1 MPVKIRLS
9 VGKIGGRAA
18 IYHIWEGF
26 EFMPL
31 QTEYNKDTIKESILN
46 KLLRYY
52 GCTIEDATPKQVY
65 AAVAST
71 VRDQIMLKW
80 RFEKEARRAEK
91 AKRLYYLSI
100 EFLTGRWLH
109 NNLLNLCST
118 KEYEQAFEE
127 LGLTLRGVL
136 HEEPEP
142 ALGNGGLGRLAAC
155 FLDSLAT
162 LNLPAMGCTIRYE
175 YGLFR
180 QRIVDGQQVEVPDEW
195 LTYGNAWEI
204 PTQRDAVEVCFGGQ
218 MVENW
223 VGGTNYVTLKNTENV
238 IAVPYDLPILG
249 YDSDVVDR
257 LRTWSAVLPQNFN
270 LEKFSA
276 GDYNGSTEDSN
287 SIAAQISKVLYP
299 EDNTY
304 NGKKLRLMQEYFLV
318 SATLQYAIKDFKRVY
333 GTDMS
338 QLPEK
343 VAFHINDTH
352 PAMVIPELMRILVDE
367 ERLPW
372 EEAERIT
379 QATVAYTNHTIMA
392 EALEKWPENMMRETL
407 PRIYSIMQ
415 ELNRRLCQKLF
426 DAFPGQWDRIGH
438 MAILAYDQAHMANM
452 CVAYSHA
459 VNGVS
464 QLHGDILKHTTFA
477 DYYSIMPEKF
487 YAITNGIT
495 PRRWLMLANP
505 ALSELLDET
514 IGQGWRKDLNEL
526 EKLLP
531 FADDAAFVEKFAAV
545 KKENKERFSR
555 WIYRHQG
562 IELDPT
568 MMFDVQ
574 VKRLHEYKRQLLNA
588 LHILVLYN
596 RICDDPN
603 YTMVPRTFIF
613 GAKAAPGYRRAKEII
628 HFINVLAAKVAS
640 HERASKM
647 IRIVFLQNY
656 NVSTAEMLIPASEVS
671 EQLSTASK
679 EASGT
684 GNMKFMMNGAVT
696 IGTLDVANVEIA
708 DLVGE
713 DNCYIFGMRSNEVE
727 ALYAAGTYRSL
738 DIYET
743 NAELR
748 RALNMMFDGS
758 LTPENPKM
766 FEGLYR
772 ALVFSDN
779 GGMADPYLV
788 LKDFSSYAVAQERV
802 GEMYRRP
809 ENWNY
814 MSLMNIANSGR
825 FAADR
830 SVAEYAQNIWR
841 VKTNFAF

>member
-1 MPVKIRLS
+1 
-9 VGKIGGRAA
+9 
-18 IYHIWEGF
+18 
-26 EFMPL
+26 MPL

-52 GCTIEDATPKQVY
+52 GCTIEDATPKQIY

-80 RFEKEARRAEK
+80 RFEKEARRSEK

-238 IAVPYDLPILG
+238 IAVPYDLPIVG

-438 MAILAYDQAHMANM
+438 MAILAYDQAHMANL

-477 DYYSIMPEKF
+477 DYYAIMPEKF

-505 ALSELLDET
+505 TLSDLLDES

-545 KKENKERFSR
+545 KKANKERFSR

-562 IELDPT
+562 LELDPT

-574 VKRLHEYKRQLLNA
+574 VKRLHEYKRQLMNA
-588 LHILVLYN
+588 LSILAIYDQLKAGKLP
-596 RICDDPN
+596 DFTP
-603 YTMVPRTFIF
+603 TAFIF
-613 GAKAAPGYRRAKEII
+613 GAKAAPGYARAKAII
-628 HFINVLAAKVAS
+628 RYINRIAALVNADPTTNDRLKV
-640 HERASKM
+640 
-647 IRIVFLQNY
+647 VFVQNY
-656 NVSTAEMLIPASEVS
+656 NCSYAEHIIPAADIS
-671 EQLSTASK
+671 EQISPAGT

-684 GNMKFMMNGAVT
+684 GNMKLMLNGAVT
-696 IGTLDVANVEIA
+696 LGTMDGANVEIVEQA
-708 DLVGE
+708 GME
-713 DNCYIFGMRSNEVE
+713 NNYIFGAKVE
-727 ALYAAGTYRSL
+727 ELNAIRETYRSR
-738 DIYET
+738 DIYEKNPRICRVVDT
-743 NAELR
+743 LIDGTVETDADQEELYTALLDGASWHRPDHYFVMYDFESYQNARLQ
-748 RALNMMFDGS
+748 ANAD
-758 LTPENPKM
+758 
-766 FEGLYR
+766 YR
-772 ALVFSDN
+772 DRLAFGRKCLMNTASA
-779 GGMADPYLV
+779 G
-788 LKDFSSYAVAQERV
+788 KFSSDRTIRQYADEIWHIKPER
-802 GEMYRRP
+802 
-809 ENWNY
+809 
-814 MSLMNIANSGR
+814 
-825 FAADR
+825 
-830 SVAEYAQNIWR
+830 
-841 VKTNFAF
+841 

>member
-1 MPVKIRLS
+1 
-9 VGKIGGRAA
+9 
-18 IYHIWEGF
+18 
-26 EFMPL
+26 MPL
-31 QTEYNKDTIKESILN
+31 QNEYNKDTIKESILN

-80 RFEKEARRAEK
+80 RFEKEARRSEK

-118 KEYEQAFEE
+118 KEYEEAFEE

-218 MVENW
+218 LVENW
-223 VGGTNYVTLKNTENV
+223 VGGRNYITVKNTENV

-249 YDSDVVDR
+249 YGSDVVDR

-392 EALEKWPENMMRETL
+392 EALEKWPESMVKETL

-464 QLHGDILKHTTFA
+464 QLHGEILKHTTFA

-505 ALSELLDET
+505 GLSELLDET
-514 IGQGWRKDLNEL
+514 IGQGWRKDLMEL
-526 EKLLP
+526 ENLLP
-531 FADDAAFVEKFAAV
+531 FADDAAFIEKFAAV

-696 IGTLDVANVEIA
+696 IGTLDGANV
-708 DLVGE
+708 
-713 DNCYIFGMRSNEVE
+713 
-727 ALYAAGTYRSL
+727 
-738 DIYET
+738 
-743 NAELR
+743 ELR

-788 LKDFSSYAVAQERV
+788 LKDFGSYQQAQSRLGTDYLDQKAWTRKEIINVAKSGIFSS
-802 GEMYRRP
+802 
-809 ENWNY
+809 
-814 MSLMNIANSGR
+814 
-825 FAADR
+825 DR
-830 SVAEYAQNIWR
+830 TIREYNDLIWHLTPLT
-841 VKTNFAF
+841 KKH

>member
-1 MPVKIRLS
+1 
-9 VGKIGGRAA
+9 
-18 IYHIWEGF
+18 
-26 EFMPL
+26 MPL
-31 QTEYNKDTIKESILN
+31 QNEYNKDTIKESILN

-80 RFEKEARRAEK
+80 RFEKEARRSEK

-118 KEYEQAFEE
+118 KEYEEAFEE

-218 MVENW
+218 LVENW
-223 VGGTNYVTLKNTENV
+223 VGGRNYITVKNTENV

-392 EALEKWPENMMRETL
+392 EALEKWPENMVKETL

-438 MAILAYDQAHMANM
+438 MAILAYDQAHMANL

-464 QLHGDILKHTTFA
+464 QLHGDILKQETFH
-477 DYYSIMPEKF
+477 DFYLVMPEKF
-487 YAITNGIT
+487 SAITNGIT
-495 PRRWLMLANP
+495 HRRWLMACNP
-505 ALSELLDET
+505 QLTKLICDTIGTNWVKDPELLH
-514 IGQGWRKDLNEL
+514 DLA
-526 EKLLP
+526 P
-531 FADDAAFVEKFAAV
+531 YADDAAFREQFEKIKHSNKVRLSNFL
-545 KKENKERFSR
+545 KE
-555 WIYRHQG
+555 HQG
-562 IELDPT
+562 AIVDPDFI
-568 MMFDVQ
+568 FDAQ
-574 VKRLHEYKRQLLNA
+574 SKRLHEYKRQMLNA

-596 RICDDPN
+596 RIVNDPN
-603 YTMVPRTFIF
+603 FTMQPRVFIF
-613 GAKAAPGYRRAKEII
+613 GSKAAPGYNRAKQII
-628 HFINVLAAKVAS
+628 RFINGLSALIAK
-640 HERASKM
+640 HPRASKM
-647 IRIVFLQNY
+647 LQVVFLENY
-656 NVSTAEMLIPASEVS
+656 DVSSAQMLIPATEIS
-671 EQLSTASK
+671 EQISTASK

-696 IGTLDVANVEIA
+696 IGTLDGANVEIA

-788 LKDFSSYAVAQERV
+788 LKDFGSYQQAQSRLGADYLDQKAWTRKEIINVAKSGIFSS
-802 GEMYRRP
+802 
-809 ENWNY
+809 
-814 MSLMNIANSGR
+814 
-825 FAADR
+825 DR
-830 SVAEYAQNIWR
+830 TIREYNDMIWHLTPLT
-841 VKTNFAF
+841 KKHE

>member
-1 MPVKIRLS
+1 
-9 VGKIGGRAA
+9 
-18 IYHIWEGF
+18 
-26 EFMPL
+26 MPL

-438 MAILAYDQAHMANM
+438 MAILAYDPAHMANM

-545 KKENKERFSR
+545 K
-555 WIYRHQG
+555 IYRHQG

-603 YTMVPRTFIF
+603 YTMAPRTFIF

-647 IRIVFLQNY
+647 IKIAFLQNY
-656 NVSTAEMLIPASEVS
+656 NVSTGEMLMPASEVS

-696 IGTLDVANVEIA
+696 IGTLDGANVEIA
-708 DLVGE
+708 DLVGR

-788 LKDFSSYAVAQERV
+788 LKDFGSYQQAQSRLGADYLDQKAWTRKEIINVAKSGVFSS
-802 GEMYRRP
+802 
-809 ENWNY
+809 
-814 MSLMNIANSGR
+814 
-825 FAADR
+825 DR
-830 SVAEYAQNIWR
+830 TIREYNDLIWHLTPLTKKR
-841 VKTNFAF
+841 

>member
-1 MPVKIRLS
+1 MTEITAPKSAVTAEQFADEIREQLKYTQG
-9 VGKIGGRAA
+9 VTVEQAKPADVYVAA
-18 IYHIWEGF
+18 
-26 EFMPL
+26 
-31 QTEYNKDTIKESILN
+31 S
-46 KLLRYY
+46 
-52 GCTIEDATPKQVY
+52 
-65 AAVAST
+65 AAV
-71 VRDQIMLKW
+71 
-80 RFEKEARRAEK
+80 RRHLVDSWMKTQADMVNGNTK
-91 AKRLYYLSI
+91 AVGYLSA
-100 EFLTGRWLH
+100 EFLMGKQLE
-109 NNLLNLCST
+109 NALLNAGLT
-118 KEYEQAFEE
+118 DQFDKAVEALGFDAQEVIDAEYEP
-127 LGLTLRGVL
+127 G
-136 HEEPEP
+136 
-142 ALGNGGLGRLAAC
+142 LGNGGLGRLAAC

-238 IAVPYDLPILG
+238 IAVPYDLPIVG

-477 DYYSIMPEKF
+477 DYYAIMPEKF

-505 ALSELLDET
+505 SLSDLLDES

-545 KKENKERFSR
+545 KKANKERFSR

-562 IELDPT
+562 LELDPT

-603 YTMVPRTFIF
+603 YTMAPRTFIF

-647 IRIVFLQNY
+647 IKIAFLQNY
-656 NVSTAEMLIPASEVS
+656 NVSTAEMLMPASEVS
-671 EQLSTASK
+671 EQLSTASQ

-696 IGTLDVANVEIA
+696 IGTLDGANVEIA
-708 DLVGE
+708 DLVGN

-748 RALNMMFDGS
+748 RALNMMFDGT

-788 LKDFSSYAVAQERV
+788 LKDFGSYQQAQSHLGADYLDQKKWTRKEIINVAKSGVFSS
-802 GEMYRRP
+802 
-809 ENWNY
+809 
-814 MSLMNIANSGR
+814 
-825 FAADR
+825 DR
-830 SVAEYAQNIWR
+830 TIREYNDLIWHLTPLTKKR
-841 VKTNFAF
+841 

>member
-1 MPVKIRLS
+1 
-9 VGKIGGRAA
+9 
-18 IYHIWEGF
+18 
-26 EFMPL
+26 MPL
-31 QTEYNKDTIKESILN
+31 QNEYNKDTIKESILN

-80 RFEKEARRAEK
+80 RFEKEARRSEK

-118 KEYEQAFEE
+118 KEYEEAFEE

-218 MVENW
+218 LVENW
-223 VGGTNYVTLKNTENV
+223 VGGRNYITVKNTENV

-249 YDSDVVDR
+249 YGSDVVDR

-392 EALEKWPENMMRETL
+392 EALEKWPESMVKETL

-464 QLHGDILKHTTFA
+464 QLHGEILKHTTFA

-505 ALSELLDET
+505 GLSELLDET
-514 IGQGWRKDLNEL
+514 IGQGWRKDLMEL
-526 EKLLP
+526 ENLLP
-531 FADDAAFVEKFAAV
+531 FADDAAFIEKFAAV

-696 IGTLDVANVEIA
+696 IGTLDGANVEIA

-779 GGMADPYLV
+779 GGMADSYLV
-788 LKDFSSYAVAQERV
+788 LKDFGSYQQAQSRLGTDYLDQKAWTRKEIINVAKSGIFSS
-802 GEMYRRP
+802 
-809 ENWNY
+809 
-814 MSLMNIANSGR
+814 
-825 FAADR
+825 DR
-830 SVAEYAQNIWR
+830 TIREYNDLIWHLTPLT
-841 VKTNFAF
+841 KKH

>member
-1 MPVKIRLS
+1 
-9 VGKIGGRAA
+9 
-18 IYHIWEGF
+18 
-26 EFMPL
+26 MPL
-31 QTEYNKDTIKESILN
+31 MSEYNTENIKTSILS
-46 KLLRYY
+46 KLQRYD
-52 GCTIEDATPKQVY
+52 GCSLEEATSKQIY
-65 AAVAST
+65 KAVAST
-71 VRDQIMLKW
+71 VRDQIMQKW
-80 RFEKEARRAEK
+80 RFEKEERRKEK

-118 KEYEQAFEE
+118 KEYEEAFRE

-175 YGLFR
+175 YGLFC

-218 MVENW
+218 LIENW
-223 VGGTNYVTLKNTENV
+223 VGGRNYISVKNTENV
-238 IAVPYDLPILG
+238 IAVPYDLPIVG
-249 YDSDVVDR
+249 YNSDVVDR
-257 LRTWSAVLPQNFN
+257 LRMWSAVLPRNFN

-276 GDYNGSTEDSN
+276 GDYNGSTEESD

-318 SATLQYAIKDFKRVY
+318 SATLQYAIKDFKRIY
-333 GTDMS
+333 GSNMNL
-338 QLPEK
+338 LPEK

-367 ERLPW
+367 ERLSW
-372 EEAERIT
+372 EDAERIT
-379 QATVAYTNHTIMA
+379 RNTVAYTNHTIMA
-392 EALEKWPENMMRETL
+392 EALEKWPENMLRETL

-426 DAFPGQWDRIGH
+426 DRFPGQWDRIGH

-452 CVAYSHA
+452 CVAYSSA

-464 QLHGDILKHTTFA
+464 QLHGEILKHTTFA

-487 YAITNGIT
+487 MAITNGVT

-505 ALSELLDET
+505 DLSALLDES
-514 IGQGWRKDLNEL
+514 IGQGWRTDLMEL

-531 FADDAAFVEKFAAV
+531 LADDAAFIERFAQV
-545 KKENKERFSR
+545 KHSNKARFSR
-555 WIYRHQG
+555 WIARHQG
-562 IELDPT
+562 LELDPDT
-568 MMFDVQ
+568 MYDVQ

-603 YTMVPRTFIF
+603 YTMAPRTFIF

-640 HERASKM
+640 HERASKL
-647 IRIVFLQNY
+647 IKIVFLQNY
-656 NVSTAEMLIPASEVS
+656 NVSTAEMLMPASEVS

-696 IGTLDVANVEIA
+696 IGTLDGANVEMYERLGDENMFLFGLRANEVEEMKRRGYNPNHVAESDPRLRRVLQRFNSGLADGKSYA
-708 DLVGE
+708 DLVSSLLYGG
-713 DNCYIFGMRSNEVE
+713 DQYMLLADFASYVACHDRLYE
-727 ALYAAGTYRSL
+727 AVRDKNGFAR
-738 DIYET
+738 
-743 NAELR
+743 
-748 RALNMMFDGS
+748 M
-758 LTPENPKM
+758 
-766 FEGLYR
+766 GL
-772 ALVFSDN
+772 V
-779 GGMADPYLV
+779 
-788 LKDFSSYAVAQERV
+788 
-802 GEMYRRP
+802 
-809 ENWNY
+809 
-814 MSLMNIANSGR
+814 NIAESGI

-830 SVAEYAQNIWR
+830 AVREYEKNIWR
-841 VKTNFAF
+841 L

>member
-1 MPVKIRLS
+1 
-9 VGKIGGRAA
+9 
-18 IYHIWEGF
+18 
-26 EFMPL
+26 MPL

-52 GCTIEDATPKQVY
+52 GCTIEDATPKQIY

-118 KEYEQAFEE
+118 KEYEKAFEE

-238 IAVPYDLPILG
+238 IAVPYDLPIVG

-352 PAMVIPELMRILVDE
+352 PAMVIPELMRILLDE
-367 ERLPW
+367 CGYTW
-372 EEAERIT
+372 EKAFDIT
-379 QATVAYTNHTIMA
+379 RRTFAYTNHTVMS
-392 EALEKWPENMMRETL
+392 EALEKWNEDIFKKTL
-407 PRIYSIMQ
+407 PRIYQICV
-415 ELNRRLCQKLF
+415 ELDHRCRADLERT
-426 DAFPGQWDRIGH
+426 FPGDEGKINY
-438 MAILAYDQAHMANM
+438 MAVLGDGQVRMANI
-452 CVAYSHA
+452 CCYVCHSI
-459 VNGVS
+459 NGVS
-464 QLHGDILKHTTFA
+464 QLHSEIIKQSVFH
-477 DYYSIMPEKF
+477 DYFLYSPEKF
-487 YAITNGIT
+487 TNVTNGIAY
-495 PRRWLMLANP
+495 RRWLLAANP
-505 ALSELLDET
+505 GLTGLLEDTIGPGFKKDASEL
-514 IGQGWRKDLNEL
+514 KKL
-526 EKLLP
+526 EKFKADKKVLSALEDVKDANKVI
-531 FADDAAFVEKFAAV
+531 FAQHL
-545 KKENKERFSR
+545 KKVTGQE
-555 WIYRHQG
+555 I
-562 IELDPT
+562 DPHT
-568 MMFDVQ
+568 LFDVQ
-574 VKRLHEYKRQLLNA
+574 VKRMHEYKRQHLNA
-588 LHILVLYN
+588 LNIAAQYLYIKN
-596 RICDDPN
+596 NPN
-603 YTMVPRTFIF
+603 ADVVPKTYIF
-613 GAKAAPGYRRAKEII
+613 GAKAAPGYYMAKQ
-628 HFINVLAAKVAS
+628 
-640 HERASKM
+640 M
-647 IRIVFLQNY
+647 IRLICKLGALIDADPMVREKLRVVYLEDY
-656 NVSTAEMLIPASEVS
+656 NVTTSERLMPASEVS
-671 EQLSTASK
+671 EQISLAGT

-684 GNMKFMMNGAVT
+684 GNMKFMLNGAVT
-696 IGTLDVANVEIA
+696 LGTLDGANVEIA
-708 DLVGE
+708 EAAGRE
-713 DNCYIFGMRSNEVE
+713 NEIIFGM
-727 ALYAAGTYRSL
+727 
-738 DIYET
+738 
-743 NAELR
+743 
-748 RALNMMFDGS
+748 
-758 LTPENPKM
+758 LTPEVNDLKRFGYHPSGFINNCPEAAEVLAFLERGWGGESLHEIVNNLRTSDPYM
-766 FEGLYR
+766 VMADFADYRRAQNDLSGLYR
-772 ALVFSDN
+772 DRGV
-779 GGMADPYLV
+779 
-788 LKDFSSYAVAQERV
+788 
-802 GEMYRRP
+802 
-809 ENWNY
+809 WNR
-814 MSLMNIANSGR
+814 MSLMNIANAGIFS
-825 FAADR
+825 ADR
-830 SVAEYAQNIWR
+830 AVNDYARDIWGATP
-841 VKTNFAF
+841 VK

>member
-1 MPVKIRLS
+1 MPRINLAELAEQSFGISLEQLDDRRIYKLLVKLVQERSAACPLNN
-9 VGKIGGRAA
+9 GKKKLYYISAEFLIGKLLINNMIDLGIYGEVKDQLTAA
-18 IYHIWEGF
+18 GH
-26 EFMPL
+26 
-31 QTEYNKDTIKESILN
+31 DLN
-46 KLLRYY
+46 K
-52 GCTIEDATPKQVY
+52 IEE
-65 AAVAST
+65 
-71 VRDQIMLKW
+71 
-80 RFEKEARRAEK
+80 FE
-91 AKRLYYLSI
+91 
-100 EFLTGRWLH
+100 
-109 NNLLNLCST
+109 
-118 KEYEQAFEE
+118 
-127 LGLTLRGVL
+127 V
-136 HEEPEP
+136 EPS
-142 ALGNGGLGRLAAC
+142 LGNGGLGRLAAC

-603 YTMVPRTFIF
+603 YTMAPRTFIF

-647 IRIVFLQNY
+647 IKIAFLQNY
-656 NVSTAEMLIPASEVS
+656 NVSTAEMLMPASEVS

-696 IGTLDVANVEIA
+696 IGTLDGANVEIA
-708 DLVGE
+708 DLVGR

-788 LKDFSSYAVAQERV
+788 LKDFGSYQQAQSRLGADYLDQKAWTRKEIINVAKSGVFSS
-802 GEMYRRP
+802 
-809 ENWNY
+809 
-814 MSLMNIANSGR
+814 
-825 FAADR
+825 DR
-830 SVAEYAQNIWR
+830 TIREYNDLIWHLTPLTR
-841 VKTNFAF
+841 KHE

>member
-1 MPVKIRLS
+1 M
-9 VGKIGGRAA
+9 
-18 IYHIWEGF
+18 
-26 EFMPL
+26 
-31 QTEYNKDTIKESILN
+31 
-46 KLLRYY
+46 
-52 GCTIEDATPKQVY
+52 
-65 AAVAST
+65 
-71 VRDQIMLKW
+71 
-80 RFEKEARRAEK
+80 
-91 AKRLYYLSI
+91 
-100 EFLTGRWLH
+100 
-109 NNLLNLCST
+109 
-118 KEYEQAFEE
+118 
-127 LGLTLRGVL
+127 L

-218 MVENW
+218 LVENW
-223 VGGTNYVTLKNTENV
+223 VGGRNYITVKNTENV

-249 YDSDVVDR
+249 YGSDVVDR

-372 EEAERIT
+372 EAERIT

-392 EALEKWPENMMRETL
+392 EALEKWPESMVKETL

-464 QLHGDILKHTTFA
+464 QLHGEILKHTTFA

-505 ALSELLDET
+505 GLSELLDET
-514 IGQGWRKDLNEL
+514 IGQGWRKDLMEL
-526 EKLLP
+526 ENLLP
-531 FADDAAFVEKFAAV
+531 FADDAAFIEKFAAV

-574 VKRLHEYKRQLLNA
+574 VKRLDEQSVSWPTRCTSSCCTTA
-588 LHILVLYN
+588 M
-596 RICDDPN
+596 CDDPN

-696 IGTLDVANVEIA
+696 IGTLDGANVEIA
-708 DLVGE
+708 DLAARTPATSSACVPT
-713 DNCYIFGMRSNEVE
+713 RSRLCMQRERI
-727 ALYAAGTYRSL
+727 RSL

-788 LKDFSSYAVAQERV
+788 LKDFGSFYQQAQSRLGTDYLDQKAWTRKEIINVAKSGIFSS
-802 GEMYRRP
+802 
-809 ENWNY
+809 
-814 MSLMNIANSGR
+814 
-825 FAADR
+825 DR
-830 SVAEYAQNIWR
+830 TIREYNDLIWHLTPLT
-841 VKTNFAF
+841 KKH

>member
-1 MPVKIRLS
+1 MPIMS
-9 VGKIGGRAA
+9 
-18 IYHIWEGF
+18 
-26 EFMPL
+26 
-31 QTEYNKDTIKESILN
+31 EYNKDTIKESILN

-52 GCTIEDATPKQVY
+52 GCTIEEASPKQIY

-80 RFEKEARRAEK
+80 RFEKDVRRATK

-118 KEYEQAFEE
+118 KEYEEAFEE
-127 LGLTLRGVL
+127 LGFTLRQVL

-155 FLDSLAT
+155 FLDSMAT
-162 LNLPAMGCTIRYE
+162 LDLSAIGSTIRYE
-175 YGLFR
+175 YGLLR

-204 PTQRDAVEVCFGGQ
+204 PTQRDAVAIHFGGRL
-218 MVENW
+218 VEQW
-223 VGGTNYVTLKNTENV
+223 VDGQNYVSLEDTEDV
-238 IAVPYDLPILG
+238 IAVPYDLPIVG
-249 YDSDVVDR
+249 YNSKVVDR
-257 LRTWSAVLPQNFN
+257 LRTWSAVLPNNFHP
-270 LEKFSA
+270 ESA
-276 GDYNGSTEDSN
+276 PVDSLPTHQDEN
-287 SIAAQISKVLYP
+287 SIAGRISKVLYP
-299 EDNTY
+299 EDNTPE
-304 NGKKLRLMQEYFLV
+304 GKKLRLMQEYFLS
-318 SATLQYAIKDFKRVY
+318 SATLQYAMKVFKRDI
-333 GTDMS
+333 GNDMTL
-338 QLPEK
+338 LPEK

-352 PAMVIPELMRILVDE
+352 PALVIPELMRILVDE

-372 EEAERIT
+372 DEAERIT
-379 QATVAYTNHTIMA
+379 EATVAYTNHTIMA
-392 EALEKWPENMMRETL
+392 EALEKWPESMLRETL

-415 ELNRRLCQKLF
+415 EMNRRLCQKLF
-426 DAFPGQWDRIGH
+426 DYFPGQWEKIGH

-452 CVAYSHA
+452 CIAYSHA
-459 VNGVS
+459 INGVS
-464 QLHGDILKHTTFA
+464 QLHGDILKRSTFA

-487 YAITNGIT
+487 LAITNGIT

-505 ALSELLDET
+505 ALSELMDEA
-514 IGQGWRKDLNEL
+514 IGQGWRSDLMEL

-545 KKENKERFSR
+545 KRHNKERFAS
-555 WIYRHQG
+555 WINRHQG
-562 IELDPT
+562 LVLDPDT
-568 MMFDVQ
+568 MFDVQ

-603 YTMVPRTFIF
+603 FTMVPRTFIF

-628 HFINVLAAKVAS
+628 HFINVLAAKI
-640 HERASKM
+640 EKDPRASKM
-647 IRIVFLQNY
+647 LRVAFLRNY
-656 NVSTAEMLIPASEVS
+656 NVSTAEVLIPASEVS

-696 IGTLDVANVEIA
+696 IGTLDGANVEIA
-708 DLVGE
+708 NLVGS
-713 DNCYIFGMRSNEVE
+713 DNCYIFGMRSKEVE
-727 ALYAAGTYRSL
+727 ALYATGEYRSL
-738 DIYET
+738 DIYEN
-743 NAELR
+743 NAEIR
-748 RALNMMFDGS
+748 RALNMLFDGS

-788 LKDFSSYAVAQERV
+788 LKDFGSYQGAQTRLGIDYMNQKAWVRKEIINVAKSGVFSSDRTIREYNDKIWHLKPLVAK
-802 GEMYRRP
+802 
-809 ENWNY
+809 N
-814 MSLMNIANSGR
+814 
-825 FAADR
+825 
-830 SVAEYAQNIWR
+830 
-841 VKTNFAF
+841 

>member
-1 MPVKIRLS
+1 MPTTSFDKDSIKAS
-9 VGKIGGRAA
+9 IIGKLQRYNGR
-18 IYHIWEGF
+18 
-26 EFMPL
+26 
-31 QTEYNKDTIKESILN
+31 
-46 KLLRYY
+46 
-52 GCTIEDATPKQVY
+52 TIEEASNGQIY
-65 AAVAST
+65 RALAST
-71 VRDQIMLKW
+71 VRDQIMQKW
-80 RFEKEARRAEK
+80 MISREERKTHNN
-91 AKRLYYLSI
+91 KRLFYLSV
-100 EFLTGRWLH
+100 EFLMGRSLYT
-109 NNLLNLCST
+109 NILNLVSSDA
-118 KEYEQAFEE
+118 YRQALEE
-127 LGLTLRGVL
+127 LHIDVDKVL
-136 HEEPEP
+136 QEEPEP

-155 FLDSLAT
+155 FMDSLAS
-162 LNLPAMGCTIRYE
+162 LDLPSMGCSIRYE

-204 PTQRDAVEVCFGGQ
+204 PTQRDAVTVRFGGQ
-218 MVENW
+218 VLENW
-223 VGGTNYVTLKNTENV
+223 MGDKHYVSLQNTEDV
-238 IAVPYDLPILG
+238 IAVPYDLPIVG
-249 YDSDVVDR
+249 YDNKVVDR
-257 LRTWSAVLPQNFN
+257 LRMWSAVLPRNFN

-276 GDYNGSTEDSN
+276 GDYNGSSEDSD

-333 GTDMS
+333 GTDMD

-367 ERLPW
+367 EHLPW
-372 EEAERIT
+372 EVAERIT
-379 QATVAYTNHTIMA
+379 INTVAYTNHTIMA
-392 EALEKWPENMMRETL
+392 EALEKWPESMMRETL
-407 PRIYSIMQ
+407 PRIYAIMQ

-426 DAFPGQWDRIGH
+426 DRFPGEWDRIGH

-452 CVAYSHA
+452 CIAYSHA

-464 QLHGDILKHTTFA
+464 QLHGEILKRSTFA
-477 DYYSIMPEKF
+477 DYYKIMPEKF
-487 YAITNGIT
+487 CAITNGIT

-505 ALSELLDET
+505 GLSALLDES
-514 IGQGWRKDLNEL
+514 IGQGWRKDTMEL

-531 FADDAAFVEKFAAV
+531 LADDAAFVEKFAKV
-545 KKENKERFSR
+545 KYENKARFSR
-555 WIYRHQG
+555 WINRHQG
-562 IELDPT
+562 LELDPDT
-568 MMFDVQ
+568 MFDVQ

-603 YTMVPRTFIF
+603 YTMAPRTFIF

-628 HFINVLAAKVAS
+628 HFINVLAEKINKDP
-640 HERASKM
+640 RASKM
-647 IRIVFLQNY
+647 IKIVFLQNY
-656 NVSTAEMLIPASEVS
+656 NVSTAEMLMPASEVS

-696 IGTLDVANVEIA
+696 IGTLDGANVEIA

-713 DNCYIFGMRSNEVE
+713 ENCYIFGMRSKEVE

-748 RALNMMFDGS
+748 RALNMLFDGS

-766 FEGLYR
+766 FEGLFR

-779 GGMADPYLV
+779 GGIADPYLV
-788 LKDFSSYAVAQERV
+788 LKDFGSYQGAQRRLGNDYLNTKAWTRKEIINVAKSGIFSS
-802 GEMYRRP
+802 
-809 ENWNY
+809 
-814 MSLMNIANSGR
+814 
-825 FAADR
+825 DR
-830 SVAEYAQNIWR
+830 TIKEYNDLIWHL
-841 VKTNFAF
+841 KPLTEKK

>member
-1 MPVKIRLS
+1 
-9 VGKIGGRAA
+9 
-18 IYHIWEGF
+18 
-26 EFMPL
+26 MPL
-31 QTEYNKDTIKESILN
+31 MNEYNKDTIKESILN

-52 GCTIEDATPKQVY
+52 GTTIEEATPKQIY

-80 RFEKEARRAEK
+80 RFEKEARREEK

-118 KEYEQAFEE
+118 KEYEEAFNE

-162 LNLPAMGCTIRYE
+162 LDLPAMGCTIRYE

-204 PTQRDAVEVCFGGQ
+204 PTQRDAVTVRFGGQ
-218 MVENW
+218 VLENW
-223 VGGTNYVTLKNTENV
+223 MGDKHYVSLQNTEDV
-238 IAVPYDLPILG
+238 IAVPYDLPIVG
-249 YDSDVVDR
+249 YDNKVVDR
-257 LRTWSAVLPQNFN
+257 LRMWSAVLPRNFN

-276 GDYNGSTEDSN
+276 GDYNGSSEDSD

-333 GTDMS
+333 GTDMD

-367 ERLPW
+367 EHLPW
-372 EEAERIT
+372 EVAERIT
-379 QATVAYTNHTIMA
+379 INTVAYTNHTIMA
-392 EALEKWPENMMRETL
+392 EALEKWPESMMRETL
-407 PRIYSIMQ
+407 PRIYAIMQ

-426 DAFPGQWDRIGH
+426 DRFPGEWDRIGH

-452 CVAYSHA
+452 CIAYSHA

-464 QLHGDILKHTTFA
+464 QLHGEILKRSTFA
-477 DYYSIMPEKF
+477 DYYKIMPEKF
-487 YAITNGIT
+487 CAITNGIT

-505 ALSELLDET
+505 GLSALLDES
-514 IGQGWRKDLNEL
+514 IGQGWRKDTMEL

-531 FADDAAFVEKFAAV
+531 LADDAAFVEKFAKV
-545 KKENKERFSR
+545 KYENKARFSR
-555 WIYRHQG
+555 WINRHQG
-562 IELDPT
+562 LELDPDT
-568 MMFDVQ
+568 MFDVQ

-603 YTMVPRTFIF
+603 YTMAPRTFIF

-628 HFINVLAAKVAS
+628 HFINVLAEKINKDP
-640 HERASKM
+640 RASKM
-647 IRIVFLQNY
+647 IKIVFLQNY
-656 NVSTAEMLIPASEVS
+656 NVSTAEMLMPASEVS

-696 IGTLDVANVEIA
+696 IGTMDGANVEIFDAVGA
-708 DLVGE
+708 D
-713 DNCYIFGMRSNEVE
+713 NIYIFGMTAEEVE
-727 ALYAAGTYRSL
+727 AAYAQPSRASG
-738 DIYET
+738 IFET
-743 NAELR
+743 NAEIR
-748 RALNMMFDGS
+748 RALTQLIDGTLCPGEPGIFRDLYHS
-758 LTPENPKM
+758 LLFGDGN
-766 FEGLYR
+766 
-772 ALVFSDN
+772 SC
-779 GGMADPYLV
+779 ADQYLV
-788 LKDFSSYAVAQERV
+788 LSDLPGYLRAQAAIGKNYLDRRAWTRKAVINTARSWIFASDRTIGEYNDRV
-802 GEMYRRP
+802 
-809 ENWNY
+809 WH
-814 MSLMNIANSGR
+814 L
-825 FAADR
+825 DK
-830 SVAEYAQNIWR
+830 VQL
-841 VKTNFAF
+841 

>member
-1 MPVKIRLS
+1 
-9 VGKIGGRAA
+9 
-18 IYHIWEGF
+18 
-26 EFMPL
+26 MPL
-31 QTEYNKDTIKESILN
+31 MTEYNKDTIKESILN

-52 GCTIEDATPKQVY
+52 GCTIEEATPKQVY

-80 RFEKEARRAEK
+80 RFEKEARRSEK

-118 KEYEQAFEE
+118 KEYEEAFAE

-180 QRIVDGQQVEVPDEW
+180 QRIVEGQQVEVPDEW

-204 PTQRDAVEVCFGGQ
+204 PTQRDAVEVRFGGQ
-218 MVENW
+218 LVENW
-223 VGGTNYVTLKNTENV
+223 IGGHNYVSLKNTENV
-238 IAVPYDLPILG
+238 IAVPYDLPIVG
-249 YDSDVVDR
+249 YDNEVVDR

-276 GDYNGSTEDSN
+276 GDFSGSTNDRN
-287 SIAAQISKVLYP
+287 SLAAQISKVLYP

-318 SATLQYAIKDFKRVY
+318 SATLQYAIRDFKRIY
-333 GTDMS
+333 GANMAL
-338 QLPEK
+338 LPEK

-352 PAMVIPELMRILVDE
+352 PAMVIPELMRILIDE

-379 QATVAYTNHTIMA
+379 EATVAYTNHTIMA
-392 EALEKWPENMMRETL
+392 EALEKWPEKMMRETL

-415 ELNRRLCQKLF
+415 ELNRRLCLKLF
-426 DAFPGQWDRIGH
+426 DRFPGQWDRIGH

-452 CVAYSHA
+452 CIAYSHA
-459 VNGVS
+459 INGVS
-464 QLHGDILKHTTFA
+464 QLHGEILKRSTFA
-477 DYYSIMPEKF
+477 DYYQVMPEKF
-487 YAITNGIT
+487 MAITNGIT

-505 ALSELLDET
+505 SLSSLLDET
-514 IGQGWRKDLNEL
+514 IGQGWRKDLMEL
-526 EKLLP
+526 ENLLP
-531 FADDAAFVEKFAAV
+531 YADDAAFVEKFAAI
-545 KKENKERFSR
+545 KHANKARFSR
-555 WIYRHQG
+555 WIERHQG
-562 IELDPT
+562 LHLDPDT
-568 MMFDVQ
+568 MFDVQ

-603 YTMVPRTFIF
+603 YTMAPRTFIF

-628 HFINVLAAKVAS
+628 HFINVLSEKIAA

-647 IRIVFLQNY
+647 IKIVFLQNY
-656 NVSTAEMLIPASEVS
+656 NVSTAEMLMPASEVS

-696 IGTLDVANVEIA
+696 IGTLDGANVEIA
-708 DLVGE
+708 DLVGQ
-713 DNCYIFGMRSNEVE
+713 DNCYIFGLRSKEVE
-727 ALYAAGTYRSL
+727 AIYAAPGTYRSL

-743 NAELR
+743 NVELR
-748 RALNMMFDGS
+748 RALNMLFDGS

-766 FEGLYR
+766 FEGLYH

-788 LKDFSSYAVAQERV
+788 LKDFGSYQQAQHRLGEDYLDQKAWTRKEIINVAKSGIFSS
-802 GEMYRRP
+802 
-809 ENWNY
+809 
-814 MSLMNIANSGR
+814 
-825 FAADR
+825 DR
-830 SVAEYAQNIWR
+830 TIREYNEKIWHLKPLTR
-841 VKTNFAF
+841 KG

>member
-1 MPVKIRLS
+1 
-9 VGKIGGRAA
+9 
-18 IYHIWEGF
+18 
-26 EFMPL
+26 MPL
-31 QTEYNKDTIKESILN
+31 MNEYTKDTIKESILN
-46 KLLRYY
+46 KLLRHY
-52 GCTIEDATPKQVY
+52 GCTIEEATPKQIY

-71 VRDQIMLKW
+71 VRDPIMLKW
-80 RFEKEARRAEK
+80 RFEKEARRSEK

-118 KEYEQAFEE
+118 KEYEQAFKE

-180 QRIVDGQQVEVPDEW
+180 QRIVDGQEVEVPDEW

-218 MVENW
+218 MTENW
-223 VGGTNYVTLKNTENV
+223 VGGRNYITLKDTENV
-238 IAVPYDLPILG
+238 IAVPYDLPIVG
-249 YDSDVVDR
+249 YNSDVVDR
-257 LRTWSAVLPQNFN
+257 LRMWSAVLPRNFN

-276 GDYNGSTEDSN
+276 GDYNGSDEESD

-318 SATLQYAIKDFKRVY
+318 SATLQYAIKDFKRIY
-333 GTDMS
+333 GANMRL
-338 QLPEK
+338 LPEK

-367 ERLPW
+367 ERLSW

-392 EALEKWPENMMRETL
+392 EALEKWPESMMRETL

-426 DAFPGQWDRIGH
+426 DRFPGQWDRIGH

-452 CVAYSHA
+452 CVAYSSA

-464 QLHGDILKHTTFA
+464 QLHGEILKHTTFA

-487 YAITNGIT
+487 MAITNGIT

-505 ALSELLDET
+505 DLSALLDET
-514 IGQGWRKDLNEL
+514 IGQGWRSDLMDL

-531 FADDAAFVEKFAAV
+531 FADDAAFLERFAQV
-545 KKENKERFSR
+545 KHRNKERFSR
-555 WIYRHQG
+555 WIARHQG
-562 IELDPT
+562 LDLDPDT
-568 MMFDVQ
+568 MFDVQ

-596 RICDDPN
+596 RICDNPN
-603 YTMVPRTFIF
+603 YTMHPRTFIF

-628 HFINVLAAKVAS
+628 HFINVLSAKVAA

-647 IRIVFLQNY
+647 IKIVFLQNY
-656 NVSTAEMLIPASEVS
+656 NVSTAEMLMPASEVS

-696 IGTLDVANVEIA
+696 IGTLDGANVEIA
-708 DLVGE
+708 ELVGE
-713 DNCYIFGMRSNEVE
+713 ENCYIFGMRSNEVE
-727 ALYAAGTYRSL
+727 ALYTSGTYRAL

-748 RALNMMFDGS
+748 RALNMLFDGS

-779 GGMADPYLV
+779 GGMADPYFV
-788 LKDFSSYAVAQERV
+788 LRDFGSYQQAQTRLGMDYADSRAWTRKEIINVAKSGVFSS
-802 GEMYRRP
+802 
-809 ENWNY
+809 
-814 MSLMNIANSGR
+814 
-825 FAADR
+825 DR
-830 SVAEYAQNIWR
+830 TIREYNDKIWHLHALTR
-841 VKTNFAF
+841 KQR

>member
-1 MPVKIRLS
+1 MKEPTAIELHAAS
-9 VGKIGGRAA
+9 GKRQEVYLAA
-18 IYHIWEGF
+18 
-26 EFMPL
+26 
-31 QTEYNKDTIKESILN
+31 
-46 KLLRYY
+46 
-52 GCTIEDATPKQVY
+52 
-65 AAVAST
+65 
-71 VRDQIMLKW
+71 
-80 RFEKEARRAEK
+80 ARMR
-91 AKRLYYLSI
+91 
-100 EFLTGRWLH
+100 
-109 NNLLNLCST
+109 
-118 KEYEQAFEE
+118 
-127 LGLTLRGVL
+127 
-136 HEEPEP
+136 
-142 ALGNGGLGRLAAC
+142 RLAAEGEDAAQMAVVYPKQSGYGPLLQNILPMYGLSAYVAEKRQAGAHPLSRFILSALTAISGNWRLADILEC
-155 FLDSLAT
+155 AQSGFLGLSQDEMCIRDSL
-162 LNLPAMGCTIRYE
+162 
-175 YGLFR
+175 F
-180 QRIVDGQQVEVPDEW
+180 
-195 LTYGNAWEI
+195 
-204 PTQRDAVEVCFGGQ
+204 
-218 MVENW
+218 
-223 VGGTNYVTLKNTENV
+223 
-238 IAVPYDLPILG
+238 
-249 YDSDVVDR
+249 
-257 LRTWSAVLPQNFN
+257 
-270 LEKFSA
+270 
-276 GDYNGSTEDSN
+276 
-287 SIAAQISKVLYP
+287 
-299 EDNTY
+299 
-304 NGKKLRLMQEYFLV
+304 
-318 SATLQYAIKDFKRVY
+318 
-333 GTDMS
+333 
-338 QLPEK
+338 
-343 VAFHINDTH
+343 
-352 PAMVIPELMRILVDE
+352 
-367 ERLPW
+367 
-372 EEAERIT
+372 
-379 QATVAYTNHTIMA
+379 
-392 EALEKWPENMMRETL
+392 
-407 PRIYSIMQ
+407 
-415 ELNRRLCQKLF
+415 QKLF

-603 YTMVPRTFIF
+603 YTMAPRTFIF

-647 IRIVFLQNY
+647 IKIAFLQNY
-656 NVSTAEMLIPASEVS
+656 NVSTAEMLMPASEVS

-696 IGTLDVANVEIA
+696 IGTLDGANVEIA
-708 DLVGE
+708 DLVGR

-788 LKDFSSYAVAQERV
+788 LKDFGSYQQAQSRL
-802 GEMYRRP
+802 G
-809 ENWNY
+809 
-814 MSLMNIANSGR
+814 
-825 FAADR
+825 ADYLDQKAWTCLLYTSR
-830 SVAEYAQNIWR
+830 CV
-841 VKTNFAF
+841 

>member
-1 MPVKIRLS
+1 
-9 VGKIGGRAA
+9 
-18 IYHIWEGF
+18 
-26 EFMPL
+26 MPL
-31 QTEYNKDTIKESILN
+31 KSEYNRETIKESILD

-52 GCTIEDATPKQVY
+52 GCTIEEATPKQIY

-80 RFEKEARRAEK
+80 RFEKEARRATH

-109 NNLLNLCST
+109 NNLLNLCYT
-118 KEYEQAFEE
+118 KEYEAAFAD

-155 FLDSLAT
+155 FLDSMAT
-162 LNLPAMGCTIRYE
+162 LDLPAMGSTIRYE

-204 PTQRDAVEVCFGGQ
+204 PTQRDAVRIRFGGKL
-218 MVENW
+218 VEQW
-223 VGGTNYVTLKNTENV
+223 GVDGHNYVSLEDTEDV
-238 IAVPYDLPILG
+238 IAVPYDLPIVG
-249 YDSDVVDR
+249 YNSDVVDR
-257 LRTWSAVLPQNFN
+257 LRTWSAVLPKNFN
-270 LEKFSA
+270 PDEPVESYAKQ
-276 GDYNGSTEDSN
+276 DDN

-299 EDNTY
+299 EDNTPE
-304 NGKKLRLMQEYFLV
+304 GKKLRLMQEYFLV
-318 SATLQYAIKDFKRVY
+318 SATLQYAMKDFKRVH
-333 GTDMS
+333 GNDMS
-338 QLPEK
+338 LLPEK

-367 ERLPW
+367 EHLPW

-379 QATVAYTNHTIMA
+379 EATVAYTNHTIMA
-392 EALEKWPENMMRETL
+392 EALEKWPESMLRETL

-415 ELNRRLCQKLF
+415 ELNRRLCQHLF
-426 DAFPGQWDRIGH
+426 DCFPGQWERIGH

-452 CVAYSHA
+452 CIAYSHA
-459 VNGVS
+459 INGVS
-464 QLHGDILKHTTFA
+464 QLHGEILKRSTFA
-477 DYYSIMPEKF
+477 DYYQIMPEKF
-487 YAITNGIT
+487 MAITNGIT

-505 ALSELLDET
+505 DLSALLDEA
-514 IGQGWRKDLNEL
+514 IGQGWRTDLMEL
-526 EKLLP
+526 KKLMPL
-531 FADDAAFVEKFAAV
+531 ADDAAFAERFAAI
-545 KKENKERFSR
+545 KHSNKERFAR
-555 WIYRHQG
+555 WINRHQG
-562 IELDPT
+562 LVLDPDS
-568 MMFDVQ
+568 MFDVQ

-603 YTMVPRTFIF
+603 FTISPRTFIF

-628 HFINVLAAKVAS
+628 HFINVLAAKIEKD
-640 HERASKM
+640 ERANKM
-647 IRIVFLQNY
+647 LKIAFLRNY
-656 NVSTAEMLIPASEVS
+656 NVSTAEVLIPAAEVS

-696 IGTLDVANVEIA
+696 LGTLDGANVEIA
-708 DLVGE
+708 DLVGP
-713 DNCYIFGMRSNEVE
+713 DNCYIFGMRSKEVE
-727 ALYAAGTYRSL
+727 ALYATGSYRSL
-738 DIYET
+738 DIYEN
-743 NAELR
+743 NAEIR
-748 RALNMMFDGS
+748 RALNMLFDGS

-788 LKDFSSYAVAQERV
+788 LKDFGSYQQARQRMARDYEDSRAWTRKEIVNVAQ
-802 GEMYRRP
+802 
-809 ENWNY
+809 
-814 MSLMNIANSGR
+814 SGI
-825 FAADR
+825 FSSDR
-830 SVAEYAQNIWR
+830 TIREYNENIWHLTPLI
-841 VKTNFAF
+841 KNK

>member
-1 MPVKIRLS
+1 MPI
-9 VGKIGGRAA
+9 
-18 IYHIWEGF
+18 
-26 EFMPL
+26 MN
-31 QTEYNKDTIKESILN
+31 EYNKDAIKESILN

-52 GCTIEDATPKQVY
+52 GCTIEEATPKQVY

-80 RFEKEARRAEK
+80 RFEKEQRRATK

-118 KEYEQAFEE
+118 KEYEEAFEE
-127 LGLTLRGVL
+127 LGLNLRGVL

-155 FLDSLAT
+155 FLDSMAT
-162 LNLPAMGCTIRYE
+162 LDLPAMGSTIRYE

-204 PTQRDAVEVCFGGQ
+204 PTPRDAVTVHFGGQ
-218 MVENW
+218 LVEHW
-223 VGGTNYVTLKNTENV
+223 VDDHNYVTVQNTEDV
-238 IAVPYDLPILG
+238 IAVPYDLPIVG
-249 YDSDVVDR
+249 YNSKVVDR
-257 LRTWSAVLPQNFN
+257 LRTWSAVLPQDFN
-270 LEKFSA
+270 PDSFIE
-276 GDYNGSTEDSN
+276 NGGIRQDEN
-287 SIAAQISKVLYP
+287 SIAARIDKVLYP

-304 NGKKLRLMQEYFLV
+304 EGKKLRLMQEYFLV
-318 SATLQYAIKDFKRVY
+318 SATLQYAMKDFRRLY
-333 GTDMS
+333 GRNMAL
-338 QLPEK
+338 LPEK

-379 QATVAYTNHTIMA
+379 EATVAYTNHTIMA
-392 EALEKWPENMMRETL
+392 EALEKWPEKMLQETL

-426 DAFPGQWDRIGH
+426 DRFPGEWDRIGH

-452 CVAYSHA
+452 CIAYSHA
-459 VNGVS
+459 INGVS
-464 QLHGDILKHTTFA
+464 QLHGDILKHTTFK
-477 DYYSIMPEKF
+477 DYYSVMPEKF
-487 YAITNGIT
+487 LAITNGIT

-505 ALSELLDET
+505 GLSSLLDES
-514 IGQGWRKDLNEL
+514 IGQGWHTDLMEL
-526 EKLLP
+526 EKLMPL
-531 FADDAAFVEKFAAV
+531 ADDAAFLDKFAAV
-545 KKENKERFSR
+545 KRENKEKFCR
-555 WIYRHQG
+555 WINRHQNLV
-562 IELDPT
+562 LDPDT
-568 MMFDVQ
+568 MFDVQ

-603 YTMVPRTFIF
+603 FTMPPRTFIF

-628 HFINVLAAKVAS
+628 HFINVLADKIAKD
-640 HERASKM
+640 ERASKM
-647 IRIVFLQNY
+647 LKVAFLTNY
-656 NVSTAEMLIPASEVS
+656 NVSTAEVLIPASEVS

-696 IGTLDVANVEIA
+696 IGTLDGANVEIA
-708 DLVGE
+708 DLVGPE
-713 DNCYIFGMRSNEVE
+713 NCYIFGMRSKEVE
-727 ALYAAGTYRSL
+727 ALYATGGYRSL
-738 DIYET
+738 DIYEN
-743 NAELR
+743 NAEIR
-748 RALNMMFDGS
+748 RALNSLFDGS
-758 LTPENPKM
+758 FTPDHPKM
-766 FEGLYR
+766 FESLYR

-788 LKDFSSYAVAQERV
+788 LKDFGSYQGAQTRLINDYKDQRAWTRKEIINVAKSGVFSS
-802 GEMYRRP
+802 
-809 ENWNY
+809 
-814 MSLMNIANSGR
+814 
-825 FAADR
+825 DR
-830 SVAEYAQNIWR
+830 TICEYNDNIWHLSPL
-841 VKTNFAF
+841 VEK

>member
-1 MPVKIRLS
+1 MPQIN
-9 VGKIGGRAA
+9 
-18 IYHIWEGF
+18 
-26 EFMPL
+26 
-31 QTEYNKDTIKESILN
+31 EYTKDTIKESILN

-52 GCTIEDATPKQVY
+52 GCTIDEATPKQIY
-65 AAVAST
+65 AVVAST

-80 RFEKEARRAEK
+80 RFEKEERKNTK

-118 KEYEQAFEE
+118 KEYEEAFAD
-127 LGLTLRGVL
+127 LGLTLRQVL

-162 LNLPAMGCTIRYE
+162 LNYPAMGCTIRYE

-204 PTQRDAVEVCFGGQ
+204 PAHRDAVTVRFGGKVHEQ
-218 MVENW
+218 W
-223 VGGTNYVTLKNTENV
+223 VDGKNYVSIEDTEDV
-238 IAVPYDLPILG
+238 IAVPYDLPIVG
-249 YDSDVVDR
+249 YGSNVVDR

-276 GDYNGSTEDSN
+276 GDYDASSKDGD

-318 SATLQYAIKDFKRVY
+318 SATLQYAIKDFKRVNGDNIY
-333 GTDMS
+333 L
-338 QLPEK
+338 LPEK
-343 VAFHINDTH
+343 IAFHINDTH

-367 ERLPW
+367 ERLSW
-372 EEAERIT
+372 EDAERIT
-379 QATVAYTNHTIMA
+379 EQTVAYTNHTIMA
-392 EALEKWPENMMRETL
+392 EALEKWPESMVRETL

-415 ELNRRLCQKLF
+415 ELNRRLCDHLF
-426 DAFPGQWDRIGH
+426 NCFPGQWEKIGH

-452 CVAYSHA
+452 CIAYSHA
-459 VNGVS
+459 INGVS
-464 QLHGDILKHTTFA
+464 QLHGDILKRSTFA

-487 YAITNGIT
+487 LAITNGIT
-495 PRRWLMLANP
+495 PRRWLMLANKD
-505 ALSELLDET
+505 LSSLLDES
-514 IGQGWRKDLNEL
+514 IGLGWRKDLMEL
-526 EKLLP
+526 QNLIP
-531 FADDAAFVEKFAAV
+531 FADDAAFIEKFAAI
-545 KKENKERFSR
+545 KHSNKEHFCH
-555 WIYRHQG
+555 WIDRHQG
-562 IELDPT
+562 LKLDPDT
-568 MMFDVQ
+568 MFDVQ

-603 YTMVPRTFIF
+603 YEMDPRTFIF

-628 HFINVLAAKVAS
+628 HFINVLAAKIAS
-640 HERASKM
+640 DDRANKKL
-647 IRIVFLQNY
+647 RIAFLQNY
-656 NVSTAEMLIPASEVS
+656 NVSTAEVLIPASELS

-696 IGTLDVANVEIA
+696 VGTLDGANVEIA
-708 DLVGE
+708 DLVGPE
-713 DNCYIFGMRSNEVE
+713 NCYIFGMKSKEVE
-727 ALYAAGTYRSL
+727 ALYASGTYRAL

-748 RALNMMFDGS
+748 RALNMLFDGS

-779 GGMADPYLV
+779 GGLADPYLV
-788 LKDFSSYAVAQERV
+788 LRDFGSYQQCQSRITNDYKNREQWTRKEIMNVAMSGVFSSDRTIQEYN
-802 GEMYRRP
+802 EKIWHLRP
-809 ENWNY
+809 LE
-814 MSLMNIANSGR
+814 
-825 FAADR
+825 
-830 SVAEYAQNIWR
+830 
-841 VKTNFAF
+841 K